1 MDRPIVTSLAKI
13 QAQLKAPKTQYNSFG
28 KYNYRKA
35 EDILE
40 AVKPLLAAEGLVL
53 TLTDKLELIGDRYY
67 VKATAMVGN
76 ANSDSIYCEAYA
88 REEEHKSGM
97 DAAQVTG
104 SASSYARKYAL
115 NGLFC
120 IDDTDDPDTTN
131 DGTSPIPTLPI
142 GQYNAI
148 VDAYAKGQK
157 TRDGGDYRETLIK
170 NYKPTKA
177 QLKAFDADVD
187 KIRSGLL

>member
-1 MDRPIVTSLAKI
+1 MDRPLVTSLAKI

-131 DGTSPIPTLPI
+131 DGTSPIPTLPLD
-142 GQYNAI
+142 QYNAI
-148 VDAYAKGQK
+148 VNAYAKGQK
-157 TRDGGDYRETLIK
+157 TKDGGDYRETLIK

>member
-1 MDRPIVTSLAKI
+1 MDRPLVTSLAKI

-67 VKATAMVGN
+67 VKANAMVGN

-157 TRDGGDYRETLIK
+157 TKDGGDYRETLIK

>member
-1 MDRPIVTSLAKI
+1 MDRPLVTSLAKI

-40 AVKPLLAAEGLVL
+40 AVKPFLAAEGLVL
-53 TLTDKLELIGDRYY
+53 TLSDDLELIGDRYY
-67 VKATAMVGN
+67 IKATAMVRN
-76 ANSDSIYCEAYA
+76 AANDTLSCEAYA

-157 TRDGGDYRETLIK
+157 TKEGGDYRETLIK

>member
-1 MDRPIVTSLAKI
+1 MDRPLVTSLAKI

-131 DGTSPIPTLPI
+131 DGTSPIPTLPLD
-142 GQYNAI
+142 QYNAI
-148 VDAYAKGQK
+148 VNAYAKGQK

>member
-1 MDRPIVTSLAKI
+1 MKELIAI
-13 QAQLKAPKTQYNSFG
+13 QSTLSAPKGQYNTFG
-28 KYNYRKA
+28 KYKYRSC
-35 EDILE
+35 EDILG
-40 AVKPLLAAEGLVL
+40 AVKPLLNKFGC
-53 TLTDKLELIGDRYY
+53 TLTISDDVVMVGERIYI
-67 VKATAMVGN
+67 KATAMVRN
-76 ANSDSIYCEAYA
+76 AANDTLSCEAYA

-104 SASSYARKYAL
+104 STSSYARKYAL

-157 TRDGGDYRETLIK
+157 TKDGGDYRETLIK

>member
-1 MDRPIVTSLAKI
+1 MDRPLVTSLAKI

-157 TRDGGDYRETLIK
+157 TKDGGDYRETLIK